1 MNRGGVG
8 GESRAGKRVKGRV
21 AVIMMSKGGG
31 VREDNDLKG
40 QMDEEKEG
48 MKKILCPLIRRW
60 R

>member
-1 MNRGGVG
+1 MG
-8 GESRAGKRVKGRV
+8 GESRAGKRVKRRV